1 MPKNT
6 DVFDIMIEKE
16 QEAIAFYTKMLEIAR
31 FDAFKTTISEFI
43 KMEENHVVII
53 QGFKEHG
60 FKDRQIKDFKSLG
73 LSSSS
78 DKAEPIDASS
88 FESIL
93 HQAVQ
98 REDAAFN
105 LYSQLKEDMA
115 GTEYEKIFALMA
127 KEEAAHK
134 YYFEKLYDDHIL
146 KDN

>member
-60 FKDRQIKDFKSLG
+60 FKVPALIKPNQSMRLHLN
-73 LSSSS
+73 LSCIRLS
-78 DKAEPIDASS
+78 
-88 FESIL
+88 
-93 HQAVQ
+93 
-98 REDAAFN
+98 
-105 LYSQLKEDMA
+105 KEKMQPS
-115 GTEYEKIFALMA
+115 TSTVS
-127 KEEAAHK
+127 
-134 YYFEKLYDDHIL
+134 
-146 KDN
+146 